1 MALVPGD
8 HGSTFG
14 GNALTT
20 AAAYA
25 GSKFLIEND
34 IPAKVKELEPYLL
47 DKLNHL
53 KSEFS
58 FVTEVRGKG
67 LLSALYFEED
77 ISGQVLTL
85 ANEAGLLLN
94 GVRPNAI
101 RFMPPLTVTTA
112 EIDEAMNRLEEAL
125 KQI

>member
-20 AAAYA
+20 AAAFA

-47 DKLNHL
+47 DKLNQL

-58 FVTEVRGKG
+58 YVTEVRGKG